1 MVLPAA
7 KRHGV
12 ISQEGRPHER
22 EEADGVEDG
31 GPAERAV
38 DVGADGAG
46 EQRPEGAAGARRAE
60 EDRPVPRPEV
70 ATGDARHRRVV
81 HTCVR

>member
-1 MVLPAA
+1 MLPAA

-12 ISQEGRPHER
+12 ISQEGCPCER

-31 GPAERAV
+31 GPAEGAV

-60 EDRPVPRPEV
+60 EGRSVSRPEV
-70 ATGDARHRRVV
+70 ATRYARHRRVV
-81 HTCVR
+81 HT